1 MIEAIVSILVVI
13 SVLLVLNSERF
24 KQDPENLTELISPIL
39 EEISQ
44 NSILRE
50 EIINNIENV
59 QETIHQD
66 YLQKVLED
74 RPDLEGYVKICN
86 AEDICSLDRYPEPEP
101 RDGNIYSQTYSI
113 GKPLEDLRITGKSD
127 KRGTFVRFTPDDSI
141 FEDTTFSFDIISL
154 NKFLLLFLE

>member
-50 EIINNIENV
+50 GIIKNIEGI
-59 QETIHQD
+59 QGTIHRD

-101 RDGNIYSQTYSI
+101 RDGNIYSQ
-113 GKPLEDLRITGKSD
+113 ER
-127 KRGTFVRFTPDDSI
+127 
-141 FEDTTFSFDIISL
+141 IISTYL
-154 NKFLLLFLE
+154 YGTGDIEESKKVALFLWRK